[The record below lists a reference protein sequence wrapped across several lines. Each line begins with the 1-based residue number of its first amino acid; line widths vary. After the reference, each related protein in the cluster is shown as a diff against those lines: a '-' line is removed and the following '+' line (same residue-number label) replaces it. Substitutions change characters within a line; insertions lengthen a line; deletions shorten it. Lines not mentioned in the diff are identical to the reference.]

1 MGGIPFFPFLF
12 SISFYLKILS
22 LPFHLGMSSDLNDF
36 LGFGESD
43 FIFLFSGSFHLSSME
58 FILTHLDSSSFNS
71 NKELLEEFAINDQI
85 IV

>member
-1 MGGIPFFPFLF
+1 
-12 SISFYLKILS
+12 
-22 LPFHLGMSSDLNDF
+22 
-36 LGFGESD
+36 
-43 FIFLFSGSFHLSSME
+43 LSSME